1 MNVTDVF
8 VTPARAEI
16 FLLRSLPRFCFRFR
30 FRFRFAVAEILLRL
44 GFAFAVAGR
53 GL

>member
-1 MNVTDVF
+1 MYSLLRREPKF
-8 VTPARAEI
+8 
-16 FLLRSLPRFCFRFR
+16 FLLRSLPRFCFR